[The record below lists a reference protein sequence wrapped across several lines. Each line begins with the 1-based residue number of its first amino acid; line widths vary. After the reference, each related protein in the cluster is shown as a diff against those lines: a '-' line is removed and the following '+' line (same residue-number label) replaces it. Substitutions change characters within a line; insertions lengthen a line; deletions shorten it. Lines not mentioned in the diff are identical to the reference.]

1 MCRCVS
7 ALCPD
12 PLSTLHLPKMCLG
25 DYLPLPIWRFAS
37 CLGRPSCLISEA
49 DARCYPVI
57 RCPHLK
63 AFFFFFF
70 LSTFSPQITPDQG
83 QLCSVRRLPLPRAYA
98 ETCLYGVSI
107 WSEAWSRAFLYH
119 LVPQWQTLR
128 ASVLLVRCSVPRII
142 VKQFILP
149 HNHDCQ

>member
-63 AFFFFFF
+63 AFFFSFFF
-70 LSTFSPQITPDQG
+70 
-83 QLCSVRRLPLPRAYA
+83 QLFHPKLLRTRGSYA
-98 ETCLYGVSI
+98 VCG
-107 WSEAWSRAFLYH
+107 AFLCPELTPRRVCMESPYG
-119 LVPQWQTLR
+119 LR
-128 ASVLLVRCSVPRII
+128 RGAEHFSII
-142 VKQFILP
+142 SCRNGRLSGP
-149 HNHDCQ
+149 PYS